1 MEQLSGLDASF
12 LYSETGNAT
21 QHIGG
26 LSIYDPSTAPGGE
39 VNFQQILENT
49 KVRAGSVPS
58 MVNKLVNVP
67 WQLDHPY
74 WKADGDFD
82 PEYHI
87 RRSALP
93 SPGDWQ
99 QLTRLLARLHSK
111 TLDRTRPLWEMYVI
125 EGLDN
130 VEGYPAG
137 CYAVYTKV
145 HHAAI
150 DGVSGMSITTAV
162 HDLSPEVVIPEAVP
176 VKSENA
182 PGDLDLLLRAQWNN
196 LTRPWQMLQFMQK
209 AIPGMTRLGRK
220 INTESVKRFTRV
232 VRTRF
237 NKTVSPHRVFD
248 GLEFE
253 FEDIRKIK
261 NSIELL
267 TINDVALAICSGAI
281 RKYLESKDELPN
293 FPIIAIVPINVRT
306 EDQAFSGGNQVSQMM
321 VSLCTDIKHPLE
333 RLVDISSS
341 TKDAKELTHA
351 IGAKTMTDYTRFIP
365 SNLAASA
372 ARLTS
377 SFGVANYAKPVFNTV
392 VTNVP
397 GPQVPL
403 YYTGAKLLGTYSLG
417 PIADGAGLFHSV
429 ASYCGK
435 LYLSFVCC
443 RDMMADPEFYAQC
456 LRESFDELKTAAES
470 IGPGAK

>member
-1 MEQLSGLDASF
+1 MQQLSGLDASF
-12 LYSETGNAT
+12 LYLETGNAT
-21 QHIGG
+21 QHIGS
-26 LSIYDPSTAPGGE
+26 LSIYNPSTAPGGS
-39 VNFQQILENT
+39 VNFQQILQNT
-49 KVRAGSVPS
+49 KVRASSVPS

-67 WQLDHPY
+67 WHLDHPY

-99 QLTRLLARLHSK
+99 QLRQLLSRLHSK
-111 TLDRTRPLWEMYVI
+111 TLDRTRPLWEMYII

-150 DGVSGMSITTAV
+150 DGVSGMNITAAV
-162 HDLSPEVVIPEAVP
+162 HDLTPDVTIPEEVP
-176 VKSENA
+176 VKSEDT
-182 PGDLDLLLRAQWNN
+182 PGNFDLLVRAQWNN

-209 AIPGMTRLGRK
+209 AIPGMTSLGRK
-220 INTESVKRFTRV
+220 INAESMKRFTRV

-237 NKTVSPHRVFD
+237 NKTVSPQRVFD
-248 GLEFE
+248 GLEFD

-261 NSIELL
+261 SSIELL
-267 TINDVALAICSGAI
+267 TINDVALAICGGAM
-281 RKYLESKDELPN
+281 RKYLLSKGELPKY
-293 FPIIAIVPINVRT
+293 PIIAIVPINVQT
-306 EDQAFSGGNQVSQMM
+306 EDQKSSGGNQVSQMM
-321 VSLCTDIKHPLE
+321 VSLCTDIEHPLE

-341 TKDAKELTHA
+341 TKDAKELTNA
-351 IGAKTMTDYTRFIP
+351 IGAKNMTDYTQFIP
-365 SNLAASA
+365 STLAASA
-372 ARLTS
+372 ARLIG
-377 SFGVANYAKPVFNTV
+377 SFGVANYSRPVFNTI

-403 YYTGAKLLGTYSLG
+403 YYTGAKLLATYGLG

-429 ASYCGK
+429 GSYCGK
-435 LYLSFVCC
+435 LFVSFVCC
-443 RDMMADPEFYAQC
+443 RDMMEDPEFYSQC
-456 LRESFDELKTAAES
+456 LRESFDELKEAAES
-470 IGPGAK
+470 I